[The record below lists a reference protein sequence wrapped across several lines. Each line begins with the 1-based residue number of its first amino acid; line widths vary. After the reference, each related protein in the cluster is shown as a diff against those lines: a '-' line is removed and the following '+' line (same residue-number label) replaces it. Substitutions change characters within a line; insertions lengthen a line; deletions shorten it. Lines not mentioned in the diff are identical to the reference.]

1 MMPSSLE
8 IKESPIHGLGVFTK
22 NDILEKTLIGYWVG
36 VKYANRAAY
45 EAVHGKDY
53 RYTYYSPFPWNPV
66 YSCRENRNFSAI
78 ELSLQKEEFKLF
90 AKEKNDYRV
99 FTKIISYPDEKFYIP
114 SYHKLSS
121 HLQEGQLDPYE
132 LDE

>member
-66 YSCRENRNFSAI
+66 YSCRENRNF
-78 ELSLQKEEFKLF
+78 
-90 AKEKNDYRV
+90 
-99 FTKIISYPDEKFYIP
+99 ISYINHSDTANVYLKRYKLYAKTSIP
-114 SYHKLSS
+114 AG
-121 HLQEGQLDPYE
+121 QELLLTYPNKNFFS
-132 LDE
+132 